1 MNQDRWFP
9 LVPRKRP
16 PAEPTGTRVERVL
29 RDAQLA
35 HEGEG
40 QEAANG
46 LARAFNGAALI
57 ASDAHM
63 PDLAR
68 IWCWEHTESY
78 LSDLPLTSDR
88 ACRALEP
95 VVNLARLEI
104 RAGRPDHALDI
115 LEGLLRGLRDGTPVR
130 VDDRMLPLDRITRT
144 ESERA
149 EVYRWAWSV
158 YLGDGMRA
166 LAAQGRWQEAAEQAR
181 LLGGVGQRLFD
192 GRQVTVLACLVD
204 GETEQALRLVEESE
218 VHEPWERCVQLILR
232 LRCDQEAEGGQEL
245 VEAIRGLDTPL
256 FATHAG
262 LNTLPLLARDQSLA
276 EGFLD
281 RLVETASED
290 GYAARDLL
298 DDTRIDLAG
307 TQRKRLSKVR
317 DEAGLGP
324 STLPDELLRQLR
336 RALQELTAGQPAA
349 DHCCQHPAST
359 EG

>member
-1 MNQDRWFP
+1 MTQDRWVP

-16 PAEPTGTRVERVL
+16 PAEPIGTRVERVL

-35 HEGEG
+35 HEGNG

-68 IWCWEHTESY
+68 LWCWEHTELY
-78 LSDLPLTSDR
+78 LGDLPLTSGR

-104 RAGRPDHALDI
+104 RAGQPGHALRI
-115 LEGLLRGLRDGTPVR
+115 LEGLLHGLRDGTPVR
-130 VDDRMLPLDRITRT
+130 VHDRMLPLDRITRT
-144 ESERA
+144 ENERA
-149 EVYRWAWSV
+149 EVYQWAWSV

-166 LAAQGRWQEAAEQAR
+166 LAAQGRWQDAAEQAR

-192 GRQVTVLACLVD
+192 GRQVTILARLYD
-204 GETEQALRLVEESE
+204 GETAQALRLVEQSE

-232 LRCDQEAEGGQEL
+232 LRRDQEAEGGQEL
-245 VEAIRGLDTPL
+245 VETIRGLDTPL
-256 FATHAG
+256 FATRAG
-262 LNTLPLLARDQSLA
+262 LTAFPLLARNQSLA
-276 EGFLD
+276 EGFLE
-281 RLVETASED
+281 RMVETASED

-298 DDTRIDLAG
+298 DDTHVDPTETG
-307 TQRKRLSKVR
+307 RKRLSKVR
-317 DEAGLGP
+317 DEAGLGAG
-324 STLPDELLRQLR
+324 TLPNELLMQVS
-336 RALQELTAGQPAA
+336 RALRELSA
-349 DHCCQHPAST
+349 
-359 EG
+359 E

>member
-16 PAEPTGTRVERVL
+16 PAEPIGTRVERVL

-35 HEGEG
+35 HEGDG

-68 IWCWEHTESY
+68 TWCWEHAEHY
-78 LSDLPLTSDR
+78 LGDLPLTSGR

-104 RAGRPDHALDI
+104 RAGQPAQALHI
-115 LEGLLRGLRDGTPVR
+115 LEGLLHGLRDGTPVR
-130 VDDRMLPLDRITRT
+130 VDDRMLPLDRITRS

-166 LAAQGRWQEAAEQAR
+166 LATQGRWQDAAEQAR

-192 GRQVTVLACLVD
+192 GRQITILARLYD
-204 GETEQALRLVEESE
+204 GETAQALRLVEESE
-218 VHEPWERCVQLILR
+218 VHEPWERCVQLLLR
-232 LRCDQEAEGGQEL
+232 LRCDQEAEGCQEL
-245 VEAIRGLDTPL
+245 VETIHGLETPL
-256 FATHAG
+256 FATRAG
-262 LNTLPLLARDQSLA
+262 LTAPPLLARNQSLA

-281 RLVETASED
+281 QMVETATKD

-298 DDTRIDLAG
+298 DDTRVDPTETG
-307 TQRKRLSKVR
+307 RKRLSKVR

-324 STLPDELLRQLR
+324 GTLPDELLTQVR
-336 RALQELTAGQPAA
+336 RTLQELSA
-349 DHCCQHPAST
+349 
-359 EG
+359 E

>member
-256 FATHAG
+256 FATRAG

>member
-16 PAEPTGTRVERVL
+16 PAEPIGTRVERIL
-29 RDAQLA
+29 RDAALA
-35 HEGEG
+35 RTSQG

-68 IWCWEHTESY
+68 TWCWEHAEHH
-78 LSDLPLTSDR
+78 LGDLPLSRDR

-115 LEGLLRGLRDGTPVR
+115 LERLLRGLREGTPVR
-130 VDDRMLPLDRITRT
+130 VHDRVLPLDRITRT
-144 ESERA
+144 ESERV
-149 EVYRWAWSV
+149 EVYRWAWAV

-166 LAAQGRWQEAAEQAR
+166 LATQGRWQDAAEQAR

-192 GRQVTVLACLVD
+192 GRQVTVLSLIAG
-204 GETEQALRLVEESE
+204 GETEQALRLVDESE
-218 VHEPWERCVQLILR
+218 IREPWECCVQLILR
-232 LRCDQEAEGGQEL
+232 LRCNQEAEGAEEL
-245 VEAIRGLDTPL
+245 VETIRTLSMPL
-256 FATHAG
+256 FATRAG
-262 LNTLPLLARDQSLA
+262 LSMPCLLARGRPVVG
-276 EGFLD
+276 EFLVW
-281 RLVETASED
+281 LVETASTD

-298 DDTRIDLAG
+298 DDARAALSG
-307 TQRKRLSKVR
+307 TQHESLAKVCT
-317 DEAGLGP
+317 EAGLGP
-324 STLPDELLRQLR
+324 NTLPENILNQVRHE
-336 RALQELTAGQPAA
+336 LQELSQDGWAPQRAL
-349 DHCCQHPAST
+349 HS
-359 EG
+359 ER